1 VPASLAPLSDLD
13 WIVARLAERRAPLA
27 AFAPVYWRPA
37 ADAVERHHAFIEYL
51 LTGGG
56 GLAYRTADS
65 VLIAIPRG
73 EGWLVDDLHVHD
85 ARWATEGVELWNAL
99 AAVCRGHGVR
109 LVCPTYETDRVE
121 FASSIG
127 LSVAETWWLI
137 ELVSGGGEAGV
148 NVALPSADAITVAA
162 PPVYAP
168 PGPMLFL
175 PATEDAATAV
185 RAAISRAPELGCAGV
200 VVNQTARDQEMS
212 EILQGFGLRPHCDY
226 FTGTIEPV

>member
-1 VPASLAPLSDLD
+1 LD
-13 WIVARLAERRAPLA
+13 WIVARLAKRRAPLV

-51 LTGGG
+51 FTGGG
-56 GLAYRTADS
+56 GLAYRTEDS
-65 VLIAIPRG
+65 VLIATPRSD
-73 EGWLVDDLHVHD
+73 GWLVDDLHVPD

-99 AAVCRGHGVR
+99 AADVKGEGVR
-109 LVCPTYETDRVE
+109 FVCPTYESGRAE

-137 ELVSGGGEAGV
+137 ELGGDGGKAGLSVS
-148 NVALPSADAITVAA
+148 LPGADAITVAA

-185 RAAISRAPELGCAGV
+185 RAAIARAPELGCAGV